1 MKSYFKDKD
10 QRNGLIGTLIFHS
23 ILFILFLFLGLSYY
37 DPKPEAGVLINFGYA
52 EDGFGEEAV
61 VSNESPSTTSSTSN
75 AEESVKTQDWQDA
88 PTISSSEESQTKK
101 EEDKPEK
108 TDTPTETQEK
118 KPVEKPD
125 PKPSNALQSIL
136 DNTKNSQSGGE
147 GVTQGGGDQGKENG
161 DPRSSNRIGDGGGG
175 GNGDGNYLLGNR
187 LALAKPK
194 PNYPCS
200 DEGRVVVKIYVNQSG
215 KVVRAIA
222 GERIPGGAASTTTS
236 SCLYDQAKKAAMQT
250 TWEADGSAPDQQSG
264 YIVYNFKR
272 TWAAIKKR

>member
-10 QRNGLIGTLIFHS
+10 QRNGLIGTLIFHG
-23 ILFILFLFLGLSYY
+23 ILFILFIFFGLTYY
-37 DPKPEAGVLINFGYA
+37 DPKPEAGVEINFGYA
-52 EDGFGEEAV
+52 EDGFGQEAV
-61 VSNESPSTTSSTSN
+61 VSKQNPSTNSSSN
-75 AEESVKTQDWQDA
+75 NTEESIKTQDWQDA
-88 PTISSSEESQTKK
+88 PSVSASEESKPREEEEEKPKT
-101 EEDKPEK
+101 EDKPEEPK
-108 TDTPTETQEK
+108 VE
-118 KPVEKPD
+118 KPVEEPE
-125 PKPSNALQSIL
+125 PQPSDALQSIL
-136 DNTKNSQSGGE
+136 NNTKNSQSGGE
-147 GVTQGGGDQGKENG
+147 GITEGGGDQGKENG
-161 DPRSSNRIGDGGGG
+161 DPRSSNRTGDGGGG

-222 GERIPGGAASTTTS
+222 GERIPGGSASTTTS
-236 SCLYDQAKKAAMQT
+236 SCLYEQAKKAAMQT

-272 TWAAIKKR
+272 T

>member
-75 AEESVKTQDWQDA
+75 SEESVKTQDWQDA
-88 PTISSSEESQTKK
+88 PTISSSEESQTKE

-108 TDTPTETQEK
+108 TDTPTETQEE

-272 TWAAIKKR
+272 T

>member
-37 DPKPEAGVLINFGYA
+37 DPKPEAGVEINFGYA
-52 EDGFGEEAV
+52 EDGFGAEAA
-61 VSNESPSTTSSTSN
+61 VSIQNPSATSSSSST
-75 AEESVKTQDWQDA
+75 EESIKTQDWQEA
-88 PTISSSEESQTKK
+88 PTVSASEESKPKK
-101 EEDKPEK
+101 DEDKPQNVDEPAETPVEK
-108 TDTPTETQEK
+108 TI
-118 KPVEKPD
+118 EKPD
-125 PKPSNALQSIL
+125 PKPSDALQSIL
-136 DNTKNSQSGGE
+136 NKTKNSQSGGE
-147 GVTQGGGDQGKENG
+147 GVTAGGGDQGQENG
-161 DPRSSNRIGDGGGG
+161 DPRSSSRNGDGGGG

-200 DEGRVVVKIYVNQSG
+200 DEGRVVVKIFVNQAG
-215 KVVRAIA
+215 QVVRAIA

-236 SCLYDQAKKAAMQT
+236 SCLYEQAKKAAMQT
-250 TWEADGSAPDQQSG
+250 TWEADGTAPDQQSG

-272 TWAAIKKR
+272 T